1 MEAVLSAAQ
10 GFSVAL
16 ADSSHVSAAR
26 QGVNRLTQALGFDG
40 TQAGRAAIVA
50 TEAATNIVKH
60 AGSGTLIARALG
72 FGEALGIEL
81 LAIDS
86 GPGMHDFEA
95 SAVDGHS
102 TAGTPGNGLG
112 AIRRQ
117 SDEFEVYTRAG
128 QGTILRALLWADAR
142 PADGPYEIGALCVPK
157 PGETVCG
164 DAWGVVYGA
173 HGATF
178 LLADGLGHGPDAS
191 RAANLAVDALHQH
204 AADSAVRILDRAHHK
219 LKPTRG
225 AAVAVMRHDKAASE
239 LAFAGIGNVSA
250 VILESGARRAMVSH
264 NGIVGA
270 NVHKSQ
276 EFRYPWPRGALLVA
290 HSDGLET
297 HWDLARYPGLVDCHP
312 AVIAAVLFREHSRR
326 RDDCGIVVARAR
338 S

>member
-1 MEAVLSAAQ
+1 MEAVLSSAQ
-10 GFSVAL
+10 GFTVAL
-16 ADSSHVSAAR
+16 GDTSHVSAAR
-26 QGVNRLTQALGFDG
+26 QGVNRMTQALGFDA
-40 TQAGRAAIVA
+40 TRAGRAAIVA
-50 TEAATNIVKH
+50 TEAATNILKH
-60 AGSGTLIARALG
+60 AGSGTFIARALG
-72 FGEALGIEL
+72 SGDALGIEL

-117 SDEFEVYTRAG
+117 SDEFEVYTNVG
-128 QGTILRALLWADAR
+128 QGTILRALLWADSP
-142 PADGPYEIGALCVPK
+142 PANPPYDVGALCVPK

-164 DAWGVVYGA
+164 DAWGVVYGH

-191 RAANLAVDALHQH
+191 RASNLAVDTLHQH
-204 AADSAVRILDRAHHK
+204 AADSAVRILDRAHNK

-225 AAVAVMRHDKAASE
+225 AAVAVIRHDAAASE
-239 LAFAGIGNVSA
+239 VSFAGVGNISA
-250 VILESGARRAMVSH
+250 VILEGGSRRAMVSH

-270 NVHKSQ
+270 NIHKSQ

-297 HWDLARYPGLVDCHP
+297 HWDLARYPGLADRHP

-338 S
+338 